1 MGIYLPIAEMSVNIF
16 VLLTMGA
23 AVGFLSGLFGVGG
36 GFLITPLL
44 IFYNI
49 PPAIAVATGAN
60 QVVASSFSGA
70 LAHFKRGTL
79 DMKLGTVLLAG
90 GIVGST
96 LGIYVFSL
104 LRQMG
109 QLDLLVSLLYV
120 VLLGTVGGM
129 MFVESVNAIRN
140 ARRGVNPNLKRPG
153 QHNWIHRLPLKM
165 RFRASK
171 LFVSIIPV
179 LVLGAAIG
187 FLASIMGVGGGF
199 IMVPAMI
206 YLLKVPTNVVIGTSL
221 FQIVVVSAYT
231 TIVHAHDPIF
241 AVGAGGLV
249 MLVGSASLPAM
260 AVLSLFLAVAG
271 AQAQGPVPRAEPEPP
286 ANVESI
292 QIGLSTDRISITSD
306 FSGADL
312 TIFGALDNADPLI
325 NRQGRYDVIVVLEGP
340 ARPVMVRR
348 KQRILGVW
356 MNTQSEIFVNVP
368 VSYSV
373 ATTRVPQDITDP
385 INYRQLALGADNIYI
400 EPLDKDVDTATVKEF
415 EAALR
420 QLKKTTGLYSERIGG
435 VQFLTQSLFRATL
448 TLAPNVPVGT
458 HKARAFLFRNGIFIK
473 ENSAQLV
480 IVKAGFEQSVF
491 RLAHEYSLL
500 YGIFAAVL
508 AVFTGWLGR
517 IVFRRD

>member
-1 MGIYLPIAEMSVNIF
+1 
-16 VLLTMGA
+16 
-23 AVGFLSGLFGVGG
+23 
-36 GFLITPLL
+36 
-44 IFYNI
+44 
-49 PPAIAVATGAN
+49 
-60 QVVASSFSGA
+60 
-70 LAHFKRGTL
+70 
-79 DMKLGTVLLAG
+79 
-90 GIVGST
+90 
-96 LGIYVFSL
+96 
-104 LRQMG
+104 
-109 QLDLLVSLLYV
+109 
-120 VLLGTVGGM
+120 
-129 MFVESVNAIRN
+129 
-140 ARRGVNPNLKRPG
+140 
-153 QHNWIHRLPLKM
+153 
-165 RFRASK
+165 
-171 LFVSIIPV
+171 
-179 LVLGAAIG
+179 
-187 FLASIMGVGGGF
+187 
-199 IMVPAMI
+199 
-206 YLLKVPTNVVIGTSL
+206 
-221 FQIVVVSAYT
+221 
-231 TIVHAHDPIF
+231 
-241 AVGAGGLV
+241 

-260 AVLSLFLAVAG
+260 AVLSLLLAVAG
-271 AQAQGPVPRAEPEPP
+271 AQAQGPVTRAEPEPP

-491 RLAHEYSLL
+491 RLAHEYSLF